1 MIYLK
6 FLVFIYYYLEFYV
19 SDLVHSTLQE
29 HGDQVFGY
37 QMLMELL
44 VKYNQSLLHG
54 DQKDSTHLTLLELLP
69 TTSLL
74 EFLDLLLE
82 FST

>member
-1 MIYLK
+1 
-6 FLVFIYYYLEFYV
+6 
-19 SDLVHSTLQE
+19 
-29 HGDQVFGY
+29 
-37 QMLMELL
+37 MELL